1 MVMNFASLFKAK
13 MFGGLDFRTKIKS
26 SIIRGGLRMSELEA
40 QAYREMLMQKKA
52 EVETLK
58 RGLRRAKRI
67 KYRILKGTLE
77 QAGHLVLTPTESKRL
92 KSLLDQIPYLKKEL
106 REKTRL
112 LTQETRRA
120 DRERKMREALEEK
133 LGMRA
138 KIGARGK
145 VIFEPITSIAP
156 APEVKATTAPEPKL
170 TRRARRRLVRKETE
184 FKESL
189 KTLIQMAEEQL
200 TQSRE
205 AKKELKEAMKTRKR
219 RRVKEKEEKKEKRK
233 ERTGEKVVPER
244 SPSEIE

>member
-1 MVMNFASLFKAK
+1 MNFASLFKAK

-26 SIIRGGLRMSELEA
+26 SIIRSNLRIHELES
-40 QAYREMLMQKKA
+40 QAYRELLMQKKA
-52 EVETLK
+52 ELETLK
-58 RGLRRAKRI
+58 RGLRRAKKI

-77 QAGHLVLTPTESKRL
+77 QAKYLVLTPTESKRL
-92 KSLLDQIPYLKKEL
+92 KSLLDQIPYLRKEL
-106 REKTRL
+106 KEKTRL

-145 VIFEPITSIAP
+145 VVFEPITSITP
-156 APEVKATTAPEPKL
+156 APEVKATTQPEPKL

-189 KTLIQMAEEQL
+189 KTLVQMAEEQL
-200 TQSRE
+200 TQ
-205 AKKELKEAMKTRKR
+205 AKETKAELKEAMKLRKR
-219 RRVKEKEEKKEKRK
+219 RRVKEKEEEKEIRK
-233 ERTGEKVVPER
+233 ERTGKEVVPER